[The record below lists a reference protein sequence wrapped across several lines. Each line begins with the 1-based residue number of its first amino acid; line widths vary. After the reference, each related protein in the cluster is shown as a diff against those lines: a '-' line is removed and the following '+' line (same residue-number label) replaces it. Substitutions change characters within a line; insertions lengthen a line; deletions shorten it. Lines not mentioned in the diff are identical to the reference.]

1 MREENYEPTYGALEY
16 EDKMYGIPLEYNIE
30 YGGMLVNDTLL
41 KAKGLTVPKTWEEL
55 RKTAIEGTEH
65 DGNIFQ
71 CKGFDFVNWDSVPY
85 LFPCLY
91 PSAGCGLHDG
101 GRKIRRD
108 DRCG

>member
-1 MREENYEPTYGALEY
+1 
-16 EDKMYGIPLEYNIE
+16 MYGIPLEYNIE

-65 DGNIFQ
+65 DGNISSAKVLNF
-71 CKGFDFVNWDSVPY
+71 CELGFCAI